1 MAKLFNQY
9 YTKKFEL
16 PGMFTAMNGAIQY
29 FELTTKVALTA
40 AEPED
45 PENPTVEEVKAIA
58 EAQANYL
65 RVLEVLRANGAQ
77 PVITHVDDKTLGFTL
92 EQTWV
97 YGERAPIQV
106 SAHYGEKDGD
116 ERSGLADEENKYVG
130 LADGVK
136 EDLKAAFKNIH
147 ALEAKGDKIE
157 EIYVEDA
164 KGMLVD
170 TESDFVKI
178 KVTAGS
184 LNANKVDLA

>member
-106 SAHYGEKDGD
+106 SAHYEDGKADEDSKYAGLVDGVEKD
-116 ERSGLADEENKYVG
+116 LKVAFENV
-130 LADGVK
+130 
-136 EDLKAAFKNIH
+136 H

-164 KGMLVD
+164 EGMLVD
-170 TESDFVKI
+170 TESDFVKV